1 MTPESLL
8 GRAEGFLVAEPPSLS
23 DPPCDPAGPVGDTP
37 GLARRLLSFRVGA
50 MFVRNTIV
58 SCVAFAFD
66 LVLLWAL
73 VEALATHKLV
83 AAALA
88 FLAAIT
94 LHYVLARSW
103 IFPPSERGV
112 TAGYVYFLINSTVGL
127 VVTIAL
133 FAGFMALGLHYI
145 PARIVAS
152 VFAGLTVFLLNAIL
166 NFRAV

>member
-1 MTPESLL
+1 MIVETP
-8 GRAEGFLVAEPPSLS
+8 APK
-23 DPPCDPAGPVGDTP
+23 DQAGASAGGDDDSP
-37 GLARRLLSFRVGA
+37 GLGRRLLSFRVGA

-83 AAALA
+83 AATLA

-94 LHYVLARSW
+94 LHYALARSW

-133 FAGFMALGLHYI
+133 FAAFMALGLHYI